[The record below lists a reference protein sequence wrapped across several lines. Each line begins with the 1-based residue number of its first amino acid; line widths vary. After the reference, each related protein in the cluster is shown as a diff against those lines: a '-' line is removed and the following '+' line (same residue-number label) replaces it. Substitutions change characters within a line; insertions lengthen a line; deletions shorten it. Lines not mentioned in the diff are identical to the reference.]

1 MASWNKENILTTYSV
16 NFPDLLRYYKRFLNL
31 FAFEP
36 LYLSIIFEV
45 DAYLIAK
52 RDKDGS

>member
-31 FAFEP
+31 FAFES